1 MGMPRKY
8 GVSSSSSVFPLFL
21 FVSLFL
27 SLFLLWERGGGGAKG
42 AKAFFIV
49 YDLYLTTGC

>member
-8 GVSSSSSVFPLFL
+8 VVSSSSSVFPLFL

-27 SLFLLWERGGGGAKG
+27 FLFLLWERGGGAAKG
-42 AKAFFIV
+42 AKAFFLV

>member
-27 SLFLLWERGGGGAKG
+27 SLFLLWERGGGAKG
-42 AKAFFIV
+42 AKAFFLV

>member
-1 MGMPRKY
+1 MPRKY

-27 SLFLLWERGGGGAKG
+27 FLFLLCERGVGGGAKG
-42 AKAFFIV
+42 AKAFFLV

>member
-8 GVSSSSSVFPLFL
+8 VVSSSSSVFPLFL

-27 SLFLLWERGGGGAKG
+27 FLFLLWERGGGVKG
-42 AKAFFIV
+42 AKAFFLV